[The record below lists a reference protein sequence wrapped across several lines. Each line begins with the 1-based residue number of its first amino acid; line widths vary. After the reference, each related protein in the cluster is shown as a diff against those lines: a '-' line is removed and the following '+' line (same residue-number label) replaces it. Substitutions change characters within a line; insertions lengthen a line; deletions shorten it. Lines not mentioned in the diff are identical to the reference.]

1 MLICTKHLR
10 VTVSY
15 SEILYTYGPLSK
27 ENSTGLAKFGFG
39 KLVIFILLKGDV
51 IPVLLCIF
59 LCAVYAICVLLYV
72 CMTRWEHLQAFSYY
86 FIHKQNKI
94 ILFCPSKMR

>member
-15 SEILYTYGPLSK
+15 SEILYTYGTLSK
-27 ENSTGLAKFGFG
+27 ENSIGLVKFKFG

-51 IPVLLCIF
+51 ILVHISVCCLCDLCII
-59 LCAVYAICVLLYV
+59 VCV
-72 CMTRWEHLQAFSYY
+72 
-86 FIHKQNKI
+86 
-94 ILFCPSKMR
+94 